1 MIKRLVLPAGG
12 DGDGGVVH
20 ETLDGPDACVDVVGL
35 HGLAPDRSGA
45 RPARLNDV
53 EDDKVLAEALGPV
66 PVARVDVV
74 DGVLEEDLGDLDL
87 DAGAPRERLFG
98 PDGLARPERRAYQRD
113 FDSSSFPASKDP
125 AN

>member
-45 RPARLNDV
+45 RPARLDDV
-53 EDDKVLAEALGPV
+53 EDGEVLAEALAEALGLVPPV
-66 PVARVDVV
+66 GDDV
-74 DGVLEEDLGDLDL
+74 DGVLDDDLGDL
-87 DAGAPRERLFG
+87 DAGAPGERLFG
-98 PDGLARPERRAYQRD
+98 PDGLT
-113 FDSSSFPASKDP
+113 SLG
-125 AN
+125 